1 MTIEDIIDRLH
12 KVIENLRDAYE
23 SGRWYEVEDAI
34 EDLEDIATEL
44 WGIALKR
51 TKPSPPSSAR
61 A

>member
-44 WGIALKR
+44 WGVALKH
-51 TKPSPPSSAR
+51 TKPSTPSSAR